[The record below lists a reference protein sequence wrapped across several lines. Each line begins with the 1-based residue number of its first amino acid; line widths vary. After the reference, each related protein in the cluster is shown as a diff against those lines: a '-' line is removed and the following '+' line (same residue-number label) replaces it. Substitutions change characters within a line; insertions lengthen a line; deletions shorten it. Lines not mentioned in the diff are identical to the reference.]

1 MSVSSLPRAATLI
14 AAASRALAVAGI
26 FDMNG
31 HVSVRDGDVAY
42 VNSHGA
48 SRLALRPEEVA
59 AVRIADGAQL
69 EHIPPSEMALHLG
82 AYRAR
87 ADVGAVVHAHPL
99 FATTFA
105 VAGRPLICAFNSG
118 AWFGNDVPVFDDPAL
133 VRDEAA
139 GRSVARVLGDRRA
152 ALMRGHGVL
161 VVGEDLPTA
170 VAGAILLE
178 DSARRLW
185 HAYAIGEPRR
195 FTDAEIARVREQT
208 SSPRVVR
215 KWWLDAVER
224 AKHAGVLDDIDVAT
238 LF

>member
-1 MSVSSLPRAATLI
+1 MTIATPTRSAALV

-26 FDMNG
+26 FDANG
-31 HVSVRDGDVAY
+31 HISVRDGEIAY

-48 SRLALRPEEVA
+48 SRLAIRPDEVA
-59 AVRIADGAQL
+59 AVRIADGTEL
-69 EHIPPSEMALHLG
+69 ENTPPSELALHLG

-87 ADVGAVVHAHPL
+87 SDVGAVVHAHPL

-105 VAGRPLICAFNSG
+105 VAGKPLVCAFNSG
-118 AWFGNDVPVFDDPAL
+118 AWFGQELPVFDDPVL
-133 VRDEAA
+133 VRDDDR
-139 GRSVARVLGDRRA
+139 GRAVARVLANGRA
-152 ALMRGHGVL
+152 ALLRGHGVL

-195 FTDAEIARVREQT
+195 FSASEVETVRTQT
-208 SSPRVVR
+208 QAPRVIQ
-215 KWWLDAVER
+215 KLWIDALER
-224 AKHAGVLDDIDVAT
+224 AKRAGALDGIDPT
-238 LF
+238 LLS